1 MPRKILP
8 RIVAVSA
15 GDKPFSLRVRWDREE
30 LETQVDLS
38 RPIAEFRVYEGMRD
52 KPALFNKAVV
62 GDLGTDVIWP
72 DGSDMS
78 ADTIWRLAQEQSHA
92 TLSAAAFRNW
102 RESHRYTLD
111 GAAKALGVSRRMVA
125 YYEEGKR
132 PVPRVVALATK
143 GLEAG

>member
-1 MPRKILP
+1 MPRKILRTLSLLAP
-8 RIVAVSA
+8 AISHSLCACA
-15 GDKPFSLRVRWDREE
+15 GTERSWR
-30 LETQVDLS
+30 THVDLS
-38 RPIAEFRVYEGMRD
+38 RPIAEFRVYQGMRD
-52 KPALFNKAVV
+52 QPALFNKAVV
-62 GDLGTDVIWP
+62 GDLGTDVILP

-102 RESHRYTLD
+102 RESHRYTFD